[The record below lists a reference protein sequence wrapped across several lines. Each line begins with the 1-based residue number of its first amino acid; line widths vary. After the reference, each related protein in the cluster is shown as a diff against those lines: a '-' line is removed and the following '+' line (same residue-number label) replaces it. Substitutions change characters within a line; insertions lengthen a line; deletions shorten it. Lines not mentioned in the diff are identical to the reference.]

1 MTHHNTG
8 ASTMRNPWIDQH
20 LAGEME
26 HTGGEYTRAKAR
38 SVVMGEYAHGPK
50 PMPCEC
56 GGTAH
61 YRATVG
67 VRKCPD
73 CGALYRGN
81 GVRV

>member
-1 MTHHNTG
+1 
-8 ASTMRNPWIDQH
+8 MRNPWMNLH
-20 LAGEME
+20 MAAEME

-38 SVVMGEYAHGPK
+38 SAVQAEFDRGPA

-73 CGALYRGN
+73 CGTMYRGN
-81 GVRV
+81 GVKV